1 MGIGNAMSR
10 RAALGLFASGTAG
23 VVLSAC
29 GVWTSGNTAAGT
41 SGPGAAPTSPAAANA
56 SGSAPTSAVASGTP
70 AANSAPSPKRGGTLN
85 YGLVGDL
92 SSLEPHLN
100 GTSQSNTFWGVF
112 DRLTAYDL
120 NLRPQPELAESWD
133 VSSDFKTIKLNLRK
147 GVTWHSGREFTSEDV
162 KFNMLRAQSP
172 KVGAGEF
179 ANQANWW
186 KSIDAPDKNTLV
198 LTSDLPRP
206 LVFDWFEQ
214 FNIVD
219 PQTIPSTAAPQTA
232 VGTGPFTFVEWV
244 QGDHFTLARNQNYWK
259 TGRPYLDGMVVRI
272 LRDATAMS
280 VALEAGQLDVMFS
293 PNLQDFVRLKS
304 DSNFQALAHPGN
316 DRGHLI
322 GANVLQPPMD
332 NKLVRQAINYAMD
345 RQRFVNTVLK
355 GVGGPEFLFWNPKS
369 LAYEAGKQNAYQFDL
384 DKAKSLLDQAGVSNL
399 EFDYLVGPTGP
410 GYDFA
415 QLYQGDLAKIGVK
428 LNIKTLQGADFLNM
442 INNRKYTGVY
452 YASASAQAEP
462 ASALTY
468 SKAWDPN
475 NNNQGYKDETYT
487 NLITTVATEP
497 DPQKRKALYSQIND
511 IFVDQAFVSAIA
523 VLTIVAVTTS
533 KLQDVTPLAHDAFS
547 YKDAWLNR

>member
-1 MGIGNAMSR
+1 MGISNAISR
-10 RAALGLFASGTAG
+10 RAAIGLLACGAAE

-29 GVWTSGNTAAGT
+29 A
-41 SGPGAAPTSPAAANA
+41 PGAAPTNSAGASTPSAAPTAPVVVGA
-56 SGSAPTSAVASGTP
+56 SGNTPISAAPSGT
-70 AANSAPSPKRGGTLN
+70 SSSTGPKAGGTIKC
-85 YGLVGDL
+85 GLVGDL
-92 SSLEPHLN
+92 TSLEPHLN
-100 GTSQSNTFWGVF
+100 GTNQSNTYWGVY

-120 NLRPQPELAESWD
+120 DLKPQPELAESWD
-133 VSSDFKTIKLNLRK
+133 VSSDFKTIKVNLRK
-147 GVTWHSGREFTSEDV
+147 GVTWHTGREFNSDDV
-162 KFNMLRAQSP
+162 KFNMVRAQSP

-186 KSIDAPDKNTLV
+186 QSIDTPDKNTLV
-198 LTSDLPRP
+198 LTSEQPRP

-214 FNIVD
+214 FNIAD
-219 PQTIPSTAAPQTA
+219 PQTMPSTAPPQTA
-232 VGTGPFTFVEWV
+232 VGTGPFKFLEWV
-244 QGDHFTLARNQNYWK
+244 QGDHFTLTRNQSYWK
-259 TGRPYLDGMVVRI
+259 SGRPFLDSIVVNI

-304 DSNFQALAHPGN
+304 DPNFQALAHPGN

-345 RQRFVNTVLK
+345 RQRFVDTVLK
-355 GVGGPEFLFWNPKS
+355 GVGAPEFLFWNPKS
-369 LAYEAGKQNAYQFDL
+369 LAYEANKQNAYPFDL
-384 DKAKSLLDQAGVSNL
+384 DKARSLLAQAGVSGL

-415 QLYQGDLAKIGVK
+415 QLYQADLAKIGVK
-428 LNIKTLQGADFLNM
+428 MNIKTLQGAEFLAM
-442 INNRKYTGVY
+442 INNRRYSGLY

-475 NNNQGYKDETYT
+475 NNNQGFKDDTYT
-487 NLITTVATEP
+487 NLVTTVATEP

-523 VLTIVAVTTS
+523 VLTIIAVATS
-533 KLQDVTPLAHDAFS
+533 RLQDITPLAHDAFS
-547 YKDAWLNR
+547 YKDAWLKV